1 MIPINQLL
9 GYNLK
14 DLGHQI
20 MLERSRMEEEVED
33 FISDDGPFNNI
44 PREIIFQIFSYLD
57 LFSLGKCY
65 AITMDRS
72 SSRKKLR
79 AKHTF

>member
-20 MLERSRMEEEVED
+20 MIEKLRMEEELED

-65 AITMDRS
+65 VIMMDRS
-72 SSRKKLR
+72 S
-79 AKHTF
+79 